1 MTLIRIT
8 WKLLVLLTAL
18 IFVGTLHA
26 ADKTG
31 QDEWRFASYGKAAK
45 GSVTMDSNT
54 LTIKT
59 ENTKN
64 AFFESDEYSFVYK
77 EQPFLHDDCS
87 KSVITVKIDDIKKG
101 SAGIMMRSTDSQSS
115 ANVHLEAT
123 ATGDLFVFFRQ
134 QEGGSTSYRRV
145 GYIGFPVEIR
155 LTRQGNSFLS
165 HYKNAADEW
174 IKGPAVFVDLGET
187 HLSGFYACSGNDN
200 QIGYDV
206 DSSRKMQVTFRDWTI
221 ENSDNFI
228 PAEDNFVDKE
238 PIAPNTGPIRR

>member
-8 WKLLVLLTAL
+8 WKLLVLLTVL

-64 AFFESDEYSFVYK
+64 AFFESDEYSFAYK

-101 SAGIMMRSTDSQSS
+101 SAGIMMRSTVVKVRRMYILKRLLPEIYSFFLDSRKE
-115 ANVHLEAT
+115 V
-123 ATGDLFVFFRQ
+123 V
-134 QEGGSTSYRRV
+134 
-145 GYIGFPVEIR
+145 P
-155 LTRQGNSFLS
+155 LT
-165 HYKNAADEW
+165 DEW
-174 IKGPAVFVDLGET
+174 GISVFL
-187 HLSGFYACSGNDN
+187 L
-200 QIGYDV
+200 
-206 DSSRKMQVTFRDWTI
+206 R
-221 ENSDNFI
+221 
-228 PAEDNFVDKE
+228 
-238 PIAPNTGPIRR
+238 

>member
-8 WKLLVLLTAL
+8 WKLLVLLTVL

-64 AFFESDEYSFVYK
+64 AFFESDEYSFAYK

-101 SAGIMMRSTDSQSS
+101 SAGIMMRSTDSQRS
-115 ANVHLEAT
+115 ANLHL
-123 ATGDLFVFFRQ
+123 
-134 QEGGSTSYRRV
+134 
-145 GYIGFPVEIR
+145 
-155 LTRQGNSFLS
+155 
-165 HYKNAADEW
+165 
-174 IKGPAVFVDLGET
+174 
-187 HLSGFYACSGNDN
+187 
-200 QIGYDV
+200 
-206 DSSRKMQVTFRDWTI
+206 
-221 ENSDNFI
+221 
-228 PAEDNFVDKE
+228 
-238 PIAPNTGPIRR
+238 

>member
-8 WKLLVLLTAL
+8 WKLLVLLTVL

-64 AFFESDEYSFVYK
+64 AFFESDEYSFAYK

-101 SAGIMMRSTDSQSS
+101 SAGIMKVRRMYILKRLLPEIYSFFLDS
-115 ANVHLEAT
+115 
-123 ATGDLFVFFRQ
+123 RK
-134 QEGGSTSYRRV
+134 EGV
-145 GYIGFPVEIR
+145 P
-155 LTRQGNSFLS
+155 LT
-165 HYKNAADEW
+165 DEW
-174 IKGPAVFVDLGET
+174 GISVFL
-187 HLSGFYACSGNDN
+187 L
-200 QIGYDV
+200 
-206 DSSRKMQVTFRDWTI
+206 R
-221 ENSDNFI
+221 
-228 PAEDNFVDKE
+228 
-238 PIAPNTGPIRR
+238 

>member
-8 WKLLVLLTAL
+8 WKLLVLLTVL

-64 AFFESDEYSFVYK
+64 AFFESDEYSFAYK

-87 KSVITVKIDDIKKG
+87 KSVITVKID
-101 SAGIMMRSTDSQSS
+101 
-115 ANVHLEAT
+115 
-123 ATGDLFVFFRQ
+123 
-134 QEGGSTSYRRV
+134 
-145 GYIGFPVEIR
+145 
-155 LTRQGNSFLS
+155 
-165 HYKNAADEW
+165 
-174 IKGPAVFVDLGET
+174 
-187 HLSGFYACSGNDN
+187 
-200 QIGYDV
+200 
-206 DSSRKMQVTFRDWTI
+206 RKSV
-221 ENSDNFI
+221 
-228 PAEDNFVDKE
+228 V
-238 PIAPNTGPIRR
+238 